1 MEISEDMDRQIRE
14 IDRELAAAEKRL
26 ERFKQARAEIESKNR
41 ANLESIGLE
50 SSREL
55 EEMLKAQGVHPQGMD
70 MFKSAM
76 AEADRPV
83 PDFLAGI
90 AASQKNGESGQ
101 DIDSG
106 SNPGEAVKKKKR
118 VKIRL

>member
-1 MEISEDMDRQIRE
+1 MEETNREIRE

-26 ERFKQARAEIESKNR
+26 ERFKQAKAEIESRNR
-41 ANLESIGLE
+41 ANLKSIGLE

-55 EEMLKAQGVHPQGMD
+55 EEMLKAKGVHPQGMD
-70 MFKSAM
+70 MFKAGM
-76 AEADRPV
+76 AENDKAV

-90 AASQKNGESGQ
+90 VASQKNGEPGQ
-101 DIDSG
+101 DLDSG
-106 SNPGEAVKKKKR
+106 SNPREAVKKKKR